1 MPWMARYYARHGWRL
16 PLGVS
21 ACDFIAS
28 LGCPSLERL
37 ALPILPKIQ
46 GSPMTWGSLNRY
58 SIVRDIHIASDNH
71 YYYHIRY
78 SDSRS
83 VGTKRRYRSR
93 VSPSRYAM
101 EKSIPCR
108 KGDRHSRPP
117 ALTLLSG
124 LVSRMPA
131 ILRIGL
137 RRGAAG
143 RNRID
148 RDTFIF
154 TNGIDQTLTAS
165 YCIPP
170 PLRWT
175 WYVTN
180 GPT

>member
-1 MPWMARYYARHGWRL
+1 MEVLVTRDP
-16 PLGVS
+16 PS
-21 ACDFIAS
+21 APAPV
-28 LGCPSLERL
+28 CPSLERL

-58 SIVRDIHIASDNH
+58 SIVRDIHTVSDNH

-101 EKSIPCR
+101 EKPIPFR

-131 ILRIGL
+131 ILRIACSPHS
-137 RRGAAG
+137 RRRLATTTTAAAPATA
-143 RNRID
+143 IAHHCSHH
-148 RDTFIF
+148 
-154 TNGIDQTLTAS
+154 QTLHHLIIAS
-165 YCIPP
+165 H
-170 PLRWT
+170 LRGRRRRWRR
-175 WYVTN
+175 
-180 GPT
+180 PAARRRRHQ